1 VNCQKTAF
9 RAYRHVG
16 NAASM
21 KTVFWLGFGNLI
33 ALFQSG
39 QWLWERRLHAL

>member
-1 VNCQKTAF
+1 MGGELPENSISGLLSC
-9 RAYRHVG
+9 G

-33 ALFQSG
+33 ALF
-39 QWLWERRLHAL
+39 